1 LNVDEPIQKAHEPVK
16 PRRAIGPI
24 GTLVRLVLGLGL
36 VGLMVYG
43 QLVVSRHFSPVT
55 WAFGLVVL
63 PALVLVWHWW
73 RVQRNPARFADDGPL
88 SLGLSLGLPLA
99 LYLAGIYV
107 PAIWFMS
114 DATLIFIGWSLV
126 LAAIRGSGGCELLAL
141 SNWLLGR
148 ADQAACAV
156 VTPIDDLDRR
166 TFRA

>member
-1 LNVDEPIQKAHEPVK
+1 VDEQIQARHKPINS
-16 PRRAIGPI
+16 RRAIGPI
-24 GTLVRLVLGLGL
+24 GTLIRLVLGLGL

-43 QLVVSRHFSPVT
+43 QLLVSRHFSPVT

-63 PALVLVWHWW
+63 PAVVLVWHWW

-88 SLGLSLGLPLA
+88 SLGLSLALPLA
-99 LYLAGIYV
+99 LYLAGLYV
-107 PAIWFMS
+107 PAIWFSS

-148 ADQAACAV
+148 ADHVACAV
-156 VTPIDDLDRR
+156 VSPIDYLEQRA
-166 TFRA
+166 FRA